1 MQKNI
6 SLKKALMYAFAFSVS
21 LFWELF
27 LCLVK
32 NEEFFDIF
40 VSAVLPIYMAAVV
53 LILYPIF
60 RYINSAFWFFPL
72 FILGVCVIIGLPTF
86 ILVGLKCENFGIGT
100 GLAYIIYGYI
110 LAVVLISLCVFDVL
124 ITALVRIVKNAKHR
138 EN

>member
-6 SLKKALMYAFAFSVS
+6 SLKKALMYAFAFSVL

-32 NEEFFDIF
+32 NKEFFDIF
-40 VSAVLPIYMAAVV
+40 VSAALPIYMAAVV

-60 RYINSAFWFFPL
+60 RYVNSAFWFFPL
-72 FILGVCVIIGLPTF
+72 FILGACVIIGLPTF
-86 ILVGLKCENFGIGT
+86 ILVGLKCESFGIGT

-124 ITALVRIVKNAKHR
+124 ITALVRIVKSAKHR